1 VKPFTVLELR
11 VGSVGRI
18 PHGDA
23 AVPSAIG
30 KKRAAG
36 AVALGR
42 LGLAGDRVA
51 DTRNH
56 GGIDKAVCV
65 YPAARYAAW
74 ASRLGA
80 PLPRPA
86 FGENLL
92 VEGVDEDD
100 AHVGDVVALGSA
112 VVVVSQPRVPCYKPA
127 AFTGEARLTVDLRA
141 TGWTGWYLR
150 VLEAGAVAEGDR
162 AETVDR
168 PAGAWSVASLN
179 ALRYGAAPDPEA
191 LEAAAAGPGLTAS
204 WREAL
209 RQRVVRQPST

>member
-18 PHGDA
+18 PHGDGD
-23 AVPSAIG
+23 VPSGIDKA
-30 KKRAAG
+30 RAAG
-36 AVALGR
+36 VVALGR
-42 LGLAGDRVA
+42 LGLEVGRVA

-56 GGIDKAVCV
+56 GGVDKAVCV
-65 YPAARYAAW
+65 YPSARYAAW

-100 AHVGDVVALGSA
+100 VHVGDVHALGSA

-127 AFTGEARLTVDLRA
+127 SFTGEPRLTVDLRT

-150 VLEAGAVAEGDR
+150 VIEDGAVAEGDR
-162 AETVDR
+162 AEPVER
-168 PAGAWSVASLN
+168 PEGAWSVAALN
-179 ALRYGAAPDPEA
+179 ALRYGAAPDPAA
-191 LEAAAAGPGLTAS
+191 LEAAAAAPGLTAS

-209 RQRVVRQPST
+209 RQRLDRQPST